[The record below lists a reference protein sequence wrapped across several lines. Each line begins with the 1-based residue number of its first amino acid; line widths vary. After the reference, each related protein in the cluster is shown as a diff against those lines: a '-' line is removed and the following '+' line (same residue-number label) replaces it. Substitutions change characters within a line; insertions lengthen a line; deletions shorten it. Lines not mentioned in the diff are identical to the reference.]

1 MTLTLTR
8 VPFRPAALALYSP
21 SENTTFTAINTSQTV
36 TFTVSNLPRTFKP
49 YRSTRVYFSAGL
61 PAGLVVSAVAITGAA
76 LTGYTAT
83 YSLFNGSSNIITPA
97 AQQVFLWQ
105 E

>member
-1 MTLTLTR
+1 MALLR

-21 SENTTFTAINTSQTV
+21 SANTVFTAINPDQTV
-36 TFTVSNLPRTFKP
+36 TFTVTPLPRSFKP
-49 YRSTRVYFSAGL
+49 YRSSKVYFSAGL
-61 PAGLVVSAVAITGAA
+61 PAGLVVSNVGISGAA

-83 YSLFNGSSNIITPA
+83 YSLFNGSSNVITPA
-97 AQQVFLWQ
+97 SQQVFLWQ